1 MIVLILVFRLVIG
14 EQMIDVLGP
23 EKRRRRTT
31 QEKIAIVQ
39 QSFEPGMTVSLV
51 ARQHGVAASQ
61 LFLWRKQYQEGSLT
75 AVAAGEQVVP
85 ASELAAAMKQI
96 KELQRLLGK
105 KTMENELLKE
115 AVEYGRGKKVDSAR
129 ALIARGWGVSLVSRC
144 LRVSRAQLHVI
155 LRRTDDWMDGRRS
168 RHTDDTD
175 VLLRIHHVIGVI
187 LPTYGYRR
195 VWALLRRQAKLDGM
209 PAINAKRVYRIMRQ
223 NALLLERKPA
233 VPPSKRAHTGRVAVK
248 ESNQRWCSDGFEFCC
263 DNGERLRVTFALDCC
278 DREALHWAVTTG
290 GFNSET
296 VQDVMLGAV
305 ERRFGNELPASPVEW
320 LTDNGSCYRANETR
334 QFARMLGLEPKSTA
348 VRSPESNGIAESFVK
363 TIKRDYISVM
373 PKPDGLTAAKNLAEA
388 FEHYNEWHPHSALG
402 YRSPR
407 EYLRQRACN
416 GLSDNRCL
424 EI

>member
-155 LRRTDDWMDGRRS
+155 LRRTDDWKDGRRS
-168 RHTDDTD
+168 RHSDDTD
-175 VLLRIHHVIGVI
+175 VLLRIHHVIGE

-195 VWALLRRQAKLDGM
+195 VWALLRRQAELDGM

-223 NALLLERKPA
+223 NALLLERKTA
-233 VPPSKRAHTGRVAVK
+233 VPPSKRAHTGKVAVK
-248 ESNQRWCSDGFEFCC
+248 ESNQRWCSDGFEFRC
-263 DNGERLRVTFALDCC
+263 DNGEKLRVTFALDCC

-290 GFNSET
+290 GFDSET

-334 QFARMLGLEPKSTA
+334 QFARMLGLEPKNTA

-363 TIKRDYISVM
+363 TIKRDYISIM

-407 EYLRQRACN
+407 EYLRQRASN

-424 EI
+424 

>member
-1 MIVLILVFRLVIG
+1 
-14 EQMIDVLGP
+14 MIDVLGP

-144 LRVSRAQLHVI
+144 LRVSRAQLHVV

-175 VLLRIHHVIGVI
+175 VLLRIHHVIGE

-195 VWALLRRQAKLDGM
+195 VWALLRRQAELDGM

-248 ESNQRWCSDGFEFCC
+248 ESNQRWCSDGFEFRC
-263 DNGERLRVTFALDCC
+263 DNGEKLRVMFALDCC

-407 EYLRQRACN
+407 EYLRQQASN

>member
-1 MIVLILVFRLVIG
+1 M
-14 EQMIDVLGP
+14 
-23 EKRRRRTT
+23 
-31 QEKIAIVQ
+31 
-39 QSFEPGMTVSLV
+39 
-51 ARQHGVAASQ
+51 
-61 LFLWRKQYQEGSLT
+61 
-75 AVAAGEQVVP
+75 
-85 ASELAAAMKQI
+85 
-96 KELQRLLGK
+96 
-105 KTMENELLKE
+105 
-115 AVEYGRGKKVDSAR
+115 DSAR

-144 LRVSRAQLHVI
+144 LRGSRAQLHVI
-155 LRRTDDWMDGRRS
+155 LRRTDDWMDGRHS
-168 RHTDDTD
+168 HHTDDTD
-175 VLLRIHHVIGVI
+175 VLLRIHHVIGE

-195 VWALLRRQAKLDGM
+195 VWALLRRQAELDGM

-248 ESNQRWCSDGFEFCC
+248 ESNQRWCSDGFEFRC
-263 DNGERLRVTFALDCC
+263 DNGEKLRVTFALDCC

-334 QFARMLGLEPKSTA
+334 QFARMLGLEPKNTA

-363 TIKRDYISVM
+363 TIKRDYISIM

-407 EYLRQRACN
+407 EYLRQQASN

>member
-1 MIVLILVFRLVIG
+1 
-14 EQMIDVLGP
+14 MIDVLGP

-129 ALIARGWGVSLVSRC
+129 ALIARGWGISLVSRC

-155 LRRTDDWMDGRRS
+155 LRRTDDWKDGRRS
-168 RHTDDTD
+168 RHSDDTD
-175 VLLRIHHVIGVI
+175 VLLRIHHVIGE

-195 VWALLRRQAKLDGM
+195 VWALLRRQAELDGM

-248 ESNQRWCSDGFEFCC
+248 ESNQRWCSDGFEFRC
-263 DNGERLRVTFALDCC
+263 DNGEKLRVTFALDCC

-296 VQDVMLGAV
+296 VQDVMPGAV

-407 EYLRQRACN
+407 EYLRQQASN